1 LHPAGKDIKTTCTCT
16 GLYVATVKAKKSFY
30 NEHDAEEEEEE
41 QESGEEDTGK
51 PSKPTKK

>member
-1 LHPAGKDIKTTCTCT
+1 
-16 GLYVATVKAKKSFY
+16 VKAKKSFY

-41 QESGEEDTGK
+41 EESGEEDTGK